1 MGMCG
6 FEVLFAL
13 MFFRAPRSFL
23 RYFLDFPEATKIM
36 IESLN
41 NDSVMHKCGN

>member
-13 MFFRAPRSFL
+13 MLLRAPRSFL
-23 RYFLDFPEATKIM
+23 RYFLDFLEATKIA
-36 IESLN
+36 IES
-41 NDSVMHKCGN
+41 DSVMRKRGN